1 LTDNTVTLAAVSGA
15 HGVTGEVRL
24 KLFAENVDSLKRYKS
39 FNDGALTV
47 KSLRPTKDGA
57 IARFTEINDRNAAE
71 KLRSTLLTVP
81 REALPELGEG
91 EYYYSDLLGLP
102 CISTDGSELGTCVAV
117 ENFGASDV
125 LEIQMPS
132 VDGKPGKKFM
142 VPMTADAVLGVIML
156 FDTSIHGFRA
166 WRKNFDDKVRCRKF
180 HQGGLDIGRTEAFE
194 KGDVWLEIIPC

>member
-1 LTDNTVTLAAVSGA
+1 MADNTVTLAAVSGA

-24 KLFAENVDSLKRYKS
+24 KLFAENLDSLKRYKS

-57 IARFTEINDRNAAE
+57 IARFAEINDRNAAE
-71 KLRSTLLTVP
+71 KLRSTVLTVP

-102 CISTDGSELGTCVAV
+102 CVSTEGTDLGKCVAV

-125 LEIQMPS
+125 LEIQKA
-132 VDGKPGKKFM
+132 DGKKFM
-142 VPMTADAVLGVIML
+142 VPMTADAVPEWGAGMGGRIVI
-156 FDTSIHGFRA
+156 DA
-166 WRKNFDDKVRCRKF
+166 
-180 HQGGLDIGRTEAFE
+180 AF
-194 KGDVWLEIIPC
+194 VI

>member
-1 LTDNTVTLAAVSGA
+1 LTKTPLPLAGGAGEGSVPSRQSPSSDPSRKREGEIADNTVTLAAVSGA

-24 KLFAENVDSLKRYKS
+24 KLFAESIDSLKHYKS

-57 IARFTEINDRNAAE
+57 IARFAEINDRNAAE
-71 KLRSTLLTVP
+71 KLRSTVLTVP

-102 CISTDGSELGTCVAV
+102 CVSTDGTELGKCIAV

-125 LEIQMPS
+125 LEIQ
-132 VDGKPGKKFM
+132 KPDGKKFM
-142 VPMTADAVLGVIML
+142 VPMTLEAVPEWGEQIVI
-156 FDTSIHGFRA
+156 
-166 WRKNFDDKVRCRKF
+166 
-180 HQGGLDIGRTEAFE
+180 EASF
-194 KGDVWLEIIPC
+194 VI